1 MYAHELGLAA
11 DTALVHLKR
20 AIYPQMITFNNL
32 TSRDRIINMSETIE
46 EMYKGKFSEY
56 ENVCAARRAEKI
68 EASNPY
74 GCNQYGHR
82 KGHGDASTP
91 ELKKSE
97 TKSKETQKEEQ
108 KEKTNEQPLSLY
120 KQLEQAQQEAIS
132 LVRKGK
138 AYTPE
143 HRAAL
148 DKLQKIKDAYEKEKK
163 KEQIEK
169 YKKEK
174 EQAEKER
181 QRFQQKKRKKELEEL
196 YEEQSIF
203 GKH

>member
-1 MYAHELGLAA
+1 M
-11 DTALVHLKR
+11 
-20 AIYPQMITFNNL
+20 
-32 TSRDRIINMSETIE
+32 ETIE
-46 EMYKGKFSEY
+46 SIYANMFEEHEHVY
-56 ENVCAARRAEKI
+56 AARRQERI
-68 EASNPY
+68 NASNPY

-91 ELKKSE
+91 ESKKSE
-97 TKSKETQKEEQ
+97 TQSKETQKEEQ
-108 KEKTNEQPLSLY
+108 KEQKEQTNEQPLSLY

-148 DKLQKIKDAYEKEKK
+148 DKLQKIKDEYEKEKK
-163 KEQIEK
+163 KEQIER